1 MLRKVMLI
9 LMGVMMLFSHS
20 SAERPSINL
29 ELDSN
34 QLIIFSATDIK
45 AIAPVLNEFRAK
57 NPNIKLE
64 YHEFNT
70 QELDQAIR
78 AKPLNEQPDVVISSA
93 MDLQVRLVNDG
104 YAQPVLGDA
113 VAALP
118 SWANWRN
125 EVVGFTYEPIVFVY
139 NKQAFQNKAVPQTHE
154 SLASTMRVEDTFF
167 AHRVGSY
174 DARRSGIGYLV
185 ATQDE
190 VTSSISGRLQESL
203 GRARTKVYGQTA
215 RLLDDIAT
223 GKLIFGYNL
232 LGPYSFA
239 REKQDKR
246 IGVVI
251 PQDYA
256 LVVSRAAFISK
267 QAKHAA
273 NAQRFVNFLISNEGQ
288 DFINKKS
295 ELVGLYPDI
304 DALISLQGVQDQ
316 TINFHPIPLGPALM
330 VYLDD
335 SKRRRFIKAWESAL
349 LSIKPTP

>member
-1 MLRKVMLI
+1 MLKRMSFLSIIVIMMTGRLI
-9 LMGVMMLFSHS
+9 
-20 SAERPSINL
+20 AESPILPTEL
-29 ELDSN
+29 EADRLT
-34 QLIIFSATDIK
+34 IYSATDLE
-45 AIAPVLNEFRAK
+45 AISPVLEAFKAQ

-64 YHEFNT
+64 YREFNT
-70 QELDQAIR
+70 QELDRAIR
-78 AKPLNEQPDVVISSA
+78 AKSLEDQPDVVISSA
-93 MDLQVRLVNDG
+93 MDLQVRLINDG
-104 YAQPVLGDA
+104 YAQPVLGEAITD
-113 VAALP
+113 LP
-118 SWANWRN
+118 GWANWRN
-125 EVVGFTYEPIVFVY
+125 EVIGFTYEPIVFVY
-139 NKQAFQNKAVPQTHE
+139 NKLAFKDKAVPLTHE
-154 SLASTMRVEDTFF
+154 SLASTMRIEDGFF

-215 RLLDDIAT
+215 SLLDDIAS

-232 LGPYSFA
+232 LGSYSFA
-239 REKQDKR
+239 REKRDNR

-267 QAKHAA
+267 QAKHVS
-273 NAQRFVNFLISNEGQ
+273 NAQRFVNFLISKEGQ
-288 DFINKKS
+288 DVIAEKS
-295 ELVGLYPDI
+295 ELVALFPDI
-304 DALISLQGVQDQ
+304 DGLVSQQNVQDQ

-335 SKRRRFIKAWESAL
+335 SKRRRFIKAWENAL
-349 LSIKPTP
+349 LPSSSE

>member
-1 MLRKVMLI
+1 MLKRMSFLLISLIMITSKVI
-9 LMGVMMLFSHS
+9 
-20 SAERPSINL
+20 AETPALPTVWEADRLTIY
-29 ELDSN
+29 
-34 QLIIFSATDIK
+34 SATDLK
-45 AIAPVLNEFRAK
+45 AIVPVLEAFK
-57 NPNIKLE
+57 TQNPNIKLE

-70 QELDQAIR
+70 QELDRAIR
-78 AKPLNEQPDVVISSA
+78 EKSLEDQPDVVISSA

-104 YAQPVLGDA
+104 YAQPVLGEA

-125 EVVGFTYEPIVFVY
+125 EVIGFTYEPIVFVY
-139 NKQAFQNKAVPQTHE
+139 NKQAFKNKAVPLTHE
-154 SLASTMRVEDTFF
+154 SLASTMRIEDGFF
-167 AHRVGSY
+167 ANRVGSY
-174 DARRSGIGYLV
+174 DARRSGVGYLV

-215 RLLDDIAT
+215 SLLDDIAS

-232 LGPYSFA
+232 LGSYSFA
-239 REKQDKR
+239 RERRDSR

-267 QAKHAA
+267 QAKHVS
-273 NAQRFVNFLISNEGQ
+273 NAQRFVNFLISDEGQ
-288 DFINKKS
+288 DVIAKKS
-295 ELVGLYPDI
+295 ELVALFPDI
-304 DALISLQGVQDQ
+304 DSLVSQQDVQDQ

-349 LSIKPTP
+349 LPINGE

>member
-1 MLRKVMLI
+1 MLRKMTLI
-9 LMGVMMLFSHS
+9 LMGLMLLVSRS

-45 AIAPVLNEFRAK
+45 AIAPVLNAFRAQ
-57 NPNIKLE
+57 NPTVNLE

-70 QELDQAIR
+70 QELDRAIR
-78 AKPLNEQPDVVISSA
+78 AKPLEDQPDVVISSA

-104 YAQPVLGDA
+104 YAQPVLGEA

-125 EVVGFTYEPIVFVY
+125 EVIGFTYEPIVFVY
-139 NKQAFQNKAVPQTHE
+139 NKQAFKNKAVPLTHE
-154 SLASTMRVEDTFF
+154 SLASTMRIEDGFF
-167 AHRVGSY
+167 ANRVGSY

-215 RLLDDIAT
+215 SLLDDIAS

-232 LGPYSFA
+232 LGSYSFA
-239 REKQDKR
+239 RERRDNS

-267 QAKHAA
+267 QAKHVS
-273 NAQRFVNFLISNEGQ
+273 NAQRFVNFLISDEGQ
-288 DFINKKS
+288 DVIAKKS
-295 ELVGLYPDI
+295 ELVALFPDI
-304 DALISLQGVQDQ
+304 DSLVSQQDVQDQ

-349 LSIKPTP
+349 LPIKGE

>member
-1 MLRKVMLI
+1 MWVFAGMVLI
-9 LMGVMMLFSHS
+9 LARV
-20 SAERPSINL
+20 SAEGL
-29 ELDSN
+29 TADLDGERSK
-34 QLIIFSATDIK
+34 LIIYSATDTK
-45 AIAPVLNEFRAK
+45 AIASVLAVFRHE
-57 NPNIKLE
+57 NPQITLE

-70 QELDQAIR
+70 QELDRAIR
-78 AKPLNEQPDVVISSA
+78 AKPLDEQPDVVISSA

-104 YAQPVLGDA
+104 YAQPIEGEA
-113 VAALP
+113 VTALP

-139 NKQAFQNKAVPQTHE
+139 NKQAFKEKAIPLTHE
-154 SLASTMRVEDTFF
+154 SLASAMRIDDTFF
-167 AHRVGSY
+167 AHKVGSY

-203 GRARTKVYGQTA
+203 GRARTKVYGQTS
-215 RLLDDIAT
+215 RLLDDIAS
-223 GKLIFGYNL
+223 GELIFGYNL
-232 LGPYSFA
+232 LGSYSLA
-239 REKQDKR
+239 RERRDHR

-267 QAKHAA
+267 QAKHTT
-273 NAQRFVNFLISNEGQ
+273 NAQHFVNFLISAKGQ
-288 DFINKKS
+288 DVIAKRS
-295 ELVGLYPDI
+295 ELVALSPDI
-304 DALISLQGVQDQ
+304 ESLVSQQGQQDR

-335 SKRRRFIKAWESAL
+335 SKRRRFIKAWENAL
-349 LSIKPTP
+349 LPLKIAP

>member
-1 MLRKVMLI
+1 MLKRMSFLLITLIMITSKVI
-9 LMGVMMLFSHS
+9 
-20 SAERPSINL
+20 AETPALPTVWEADRLTIY
-29 ELDSN
+29 
-34 QLIIFSATDIK
+34 SATDLK
-45 AIAPVLNEFRAK
+45 AIVPVLEAFK
-57 NPNIKLE
+57 TQNPNIKLE
-64 YHEFNT
+64 YREFNT
-70 QELDQAIR
+70 QELDRAIR
-78 AKPLNEQPDVVISSA
+78 GKSLEDQPDVVISSA

-104 YAQPVLGDA
+104 YAQPVLGEA

-125 EVVGFTYEPIVFVY
+125 EVIGFTYEPIVFVY
-139 NKQAFQNKAVPQTHE
+139 NKQAFKNKAVPLTHE
-154 SLASTMRVEDTFF
+154 SLASTMRIEDDFF
-167 AHRVGSY
+167 THKVGSY

-215 RLLDDIAT
+215 SLLDDIAS

-232 LGPYSFA
+232 LGSYSFA
-239 REKQDKR
+239 RERRDNS

-267 QAKHAA
+267 QAKHVS
-273 NAQRFVNFLISNEGQ
+273 NAQRFVNFLISDEGQ
-288 DFINKKS
+288 DVIAKKS
-295 ELVGLYPDI
+295 ELVALFPDI
-304 DALISLQGVQDQ
+304 DSLVSQQDVQDQ

-349 LSIKPTP
+349 LPIKGE